1 MSVRYIIKGY
11 NHNKNLL
18 LSPTLG
24 ELVPETDR
32 LWSHDA
38 VPPVLRRKKRNFL
51 SCVCYNV

>member
-24 ELVPETDR
+24 ELVPETGR

-38 VPPVLRRKKRNFL
+38 APPVLRRKKRNFL